1 VFYDNNAVESVYRGI
16 YIERNSI
23 NQKFILDR
31 LETIAG
37 NIYQTQGNE
46 INSAMD
52 QIINLQADAQ
62 AETSPSSVIKLLKI
76 TGVHGLIHYYFC
88 AS

>member
-1 VFYDNNAVESVYRGI
+1 MFYDNNAVESVYRGI

-62 AETSPSSVIKLLKI
+62 AKKSPASVIKL
-76 TGVHGLIHYYFC
+76 
-88 AS
+88 

>member
-62 AETSPSSVIKLLKI
+62 AETSPSSVIKLLNI